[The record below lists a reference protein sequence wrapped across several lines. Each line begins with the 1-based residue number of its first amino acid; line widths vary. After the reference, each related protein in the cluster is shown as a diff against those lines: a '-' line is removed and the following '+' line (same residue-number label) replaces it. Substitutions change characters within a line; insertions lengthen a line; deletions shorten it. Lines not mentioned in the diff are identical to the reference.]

1 MNRFT
6 FLIAVFFPLIFSN
19 CDKTPTSEPEF
30 DSSLIPGIYDGS
42 IIYSGFNI
50 AFGDTIPGS
59 TNIFESI
66 HSECEISITNIG
78 ELKFMLSVDE
88 PQILPVPSIEFTIRK
103 TQLNR
108 AVEIIYLENDSNY
121 SKYRLHGGGT
131 TFEGY
136 YFPPSNHISYI
147 DEPDRISF
155 HLTIKKSKPDSI
167 YFLAFW
173 GNK

>member
-42 IIYSGFNI
+42 IEFAGFDI
-50 AFGDTIPGS
+50 VHGDTIPGS
-59 TNIFESI
+59 IYI
-66 HSECEISITNIG
+66 DSECEISITNIG

-88 PQILPVPSIEFTIRK
+88 PQILPVPSIELAFRK
-103 TQLNR
+103 LQQPYSR
-108 AVEIIYLENDSNY
+108 EIIYLENDSNY

-136 YFPPSNHISYI
+136 YFPPSNHISSHFY
-147 DEPDRISF
+147 EPDRISF